1 MLFTVVISMIQS
13 FQIRNIGTYD
23 AAGISCDNLEKVNF
37 IYGAN
42 GSGKTTIS
50 KLLSNPQSNC
60 TISWL
65 DNRALETLVY
75 NKNFKEKNL
84 LHSSFEGVFTIG
96 EEDIDNERK
105 IIAEK
110 AKLDKLMVNIRRYT
124 VTLESKQG
132 ALRALE
138 EEKIEAVWNNSTL
151 INHEILRSSLTG
163 FLGKKTAFFQKNLQG
178 LSDNTPV
185 LALEELESIATS
197 IFHDNTS
204 AISNIQNIS
213 PESLFRIENN
223 AIWTEVIIGKNDVGI
238 SNLIEHLKI
247 SDWVNAGVAYIQE
260 NDSTCPF
267 CQKETIDNEFKESI
281 ENYFDATYTENS
293 ALVDRLLTDYVSESN
308 TIKSLLDRIVSIHE
322 QPVPYSFDI
331 GLFKQISAQLK
342 IKLDLNLNIMR
353 DKSQELSRSLDVH
366 TTSEEIEALQA
377 IIANSNDAILS
388 HNNLVATLS
397 DSKARLKQQVWHYT
411 VNANKAILDEYN
423 SKKSQL
429 VKTITAIKKGI
440 GVAESRIE
448 GIEQELAA
456 LSQIPT
462 NTVSTVHDINASLL
476 SFGFTGFSIQ
486 PVDENRYQLHRSD
499 GTLAKDTLSEGE
511 VTFITFLYFYHLCK
525 GGRTESSINTDR
537 VIVIDDPIS
546 SLDSNILFVVSS
558 LVKEIIKN
566 VKNDDNHRFKQLII
580 LTHNIYFHKEISFV
594 NGQAQSENTVNFW
607 KLRKSENKT
616 SITNYQNKN
625 PIYSSYEMLWRELK
639 ENIGSPI
646 AIQNSMRR
654 IIENY
659 FRILGSMGDDD
670 ILSKFTC
677 PNERLICKSLMCW
690 VNDGSHCIPDDL
702 FIDGQ
707 FASVDEYNRIFEAI
721 FEKTGHISHYNMMM
735 RNTDNNITQ
744 TAV

>member
-1 MLFTVVISMIQS
+1 MIQS

>member
-1 MLFTVVISMIQS
+1 M
-13 FQIRNIGTYD
+13 N
-23 AAGISCDNLEKVNF
+23 
-37 IYGAN
+37 
-42 GSGKTTIS
+42 
-50 KLLSNPQSNC
+50 
-60 TISWL
+60 
-65 DNRALETLVY
+65 AL
-75 NKNFKEKNL
+75 
-84 LHSSFEGVFTIG
+84 
-96 EEDIDNERK
+96 
-105 IIAEK
+105 
-110 AKLDKLMVNIRRYT
+110 
-124 VTLESKQG
+124 
-132 ALRALE
+132 
-138 EEKIEAVWNNSTL
+138 
-151 INHEILRSSLTG
+151 
-163 FLGKKTAFFQKNLQG
+163 
-178 LSDNTPV
+178 
-185 LALEELESIATS
+185 
-197 IFHDNTS
+197 
-204 AISNIQNIS
+204 
-213 PESLFRIENN
+213 
-223 AIWTEVIIGKNDVGI
+223 
-238 SNLIEHLKI
+238 
-247 SDWVNAGVAYIQE
+247 
-260 NDSTCPF
+260 
-267 CQKETIDNEFKESI
+267 

-308 TIKSLLDRIVSIHE
+308 SINSLLDRIVSIHE

-377 IIANSNDAILS
+377 IIVNSNDAIQS

-429 VKTITAIKKGI
+429 VKTITAIKRGI

-462 NTVSTVHDINASLL
+462 NTVSTVQDINASLL

-486 PVDENRYQLHRSD
+486 PVEQNRYQLYRGD

-558 LVKEIIKN
+558 LVKDIIKN
-566 VKNDDNHRFKQLII
+566 VKSDDNHQFKQLII

-625 PIYSSYEMLWRELK
+625 PIYSSYEMLWRELQ

-659 FRILGSMGDDD
+659 FKILGGMGDHD
-670 ILSKFTC
+670 ILSNFTC

-735 RNTDNNITQ
+735 RNTNNNLTQ
-744 TAV
+744 LAV

>member
-1 MLFTVVISMIQS
+1 MIQS

-23 AAGISCDNLEKVNF
+23 AAGISCNNLEKVNF

-65 DNRALETLVY
+65 DNRTLETLVY
-75 NKNFKEKNL
+75 NKDFKEKNL
-84 LHSSFEGVFTIG
+84 LDSSFEGVFTIG

-105 IIAEK
+105 ITAEK
-110 AKLDKLMVNIRRYT
+110 AKLDKLMDNIRRYT
-124 VTLESKQG
+124 VTLETKQG
-132 ALRALE
+132 ELRTLE
-138 EEKIEAVWNNSTL
+138 GEKIEAIWNNSTL

-163 FLGKKTAFFQKNLQG
+163 FLGKKAVFFQRNLHG

-185 LALEELESIATS
+185 LALEELERIATS

-213 PESLFRIENN
+213 PEPLFRIENN
-223 AIWTEVIIGKNDVGI
+223 TIWKEVIIGKNDVGI
-238 SNLIEHLKI
+238 SNLIEHLRI
-247 SDWVNAGVAYIQE
+247 SDWVNVGVAYIQK
-260 NDSTCPF
+260 NNSTCPF
-267 CQKETIDNEFKESI
+267 CQKETIDDEFKESI

-293 ALVDRLLTDYVSESN
+293 ALVNRLLANYISESN
-308 TIKSLLDRIVSIHE
+308 TLKSSLDRIISIHE
-322 QPVPYSFDI
+322 QPIPYSFDMN
-331 GLFKQISAQLK
+331 LFKQISAQLK
-342 IKLDLNLNIMR
+342 IKLELNLNIMR
-353 DKSQELSRSLDVH
+353 DKSQELSRNLDVH
-366 TTSEEIEALQA
+366 TTSEEIEQLQA
-377 IIANSNDAILS
+377 IIANSNDAIQT

-397 DSKARLKQQVWHYT
+397 DSKTRLKQQVWHYT
-411 VNANKAILDEYN
+411 VNSNRTILDEYN

-429 VKTITAIKKGI
+429 VKAITAIRKGI
-440 GVAESRIE
+440 NVAESRIE
-448 GIEQELAA
+448 GIEQELVV
-456 LSQIPT
+456 LSRIPT

-486 PVDENRYQLHRSD
+486 PVDQNRYQLHRGD

-558 LVKEIIKN
+558 LVKDIIKN

-607 KLRKSENKT
+607 KLRKSENRT
-616 SITNYQNKN
+616 SIINYQNKN

-639 ENIGSPI
+639 ENMGSPI

-659 FRILGSMGDDD
+659 FKILGSMGDDD

-677 PNERLICKSLMCW
+677 PNEQLICKSLICW

-707 FASVDEYNRIFEAI
+707 FASIDEYNRIFEAV

-735 RNTDNNITQ
+735 RNTNNNISQ
-744 TAV
+744 IAV